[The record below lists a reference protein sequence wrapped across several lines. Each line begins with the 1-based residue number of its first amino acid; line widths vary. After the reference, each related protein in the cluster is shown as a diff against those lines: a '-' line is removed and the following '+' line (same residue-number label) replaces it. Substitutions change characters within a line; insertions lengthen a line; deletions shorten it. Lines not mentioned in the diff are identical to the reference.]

1 MTVHRTHPP
10 TRAMRESPDID
21 QLRRQARELL
31 EAYRAQSPDA
41 VVEVDAHHRTATPDT
56 FALHDAQFV
65 LARSYGFESW
75 PKLKAAVE
83 GVTTKRLHE
92 AVQKGDLGAVRAL
105 LARRPEIVDLLREG
119 PSGFEIRAI
128 HIAVMARDV
137 EMTRLLLEAGAD
149 TRDGIWPNRD
159 ATSPRTI
166 AEERG
171 YDEIVALMTAQE
183 EKRGARSVNAHGD
196 GVRRLR
202 DAMMTGGEE
211 AVIAVFESEPGLAG
225 MCPPDGVTM
234 LHRAA
239 QYGLLRV
246 ARWLLDHGADVNQ
259 PSQPDFWRWKGRTPL
274 EFAVWEYAA
283 DSGRSAREAMAA
295 LLIERG
301 AELTPLA
308 AAALGRWDYLASCP
322 LDSLQGKAVLQ
333 AAVRG
338 DRPDV
343 LRRLLERGLDPN
355 ERMQLG
361 QLEDQTFS
369 SGGPLLEAVNTG
381 RIDMARLLLAH
392 GADPNA
398 SVYTAGSPT
407 CCGLYR
413 RLPAYARARPGHDR
427 FDGRTRRLDRRR
439 RPSATS
445 ATSELARRMLEGE
458 IDPHLESGTSSGQTV
473 AEQILW
479 SGASGRSAEIVRM
492 ALERID
498 WPRDDPRW
506 FWMLWRPL
514 PGHQDLN
521 EAEQAD
527 SRATFRLI
535 LERCDPNLRALES
548 GQTMLHEVIAR
559 DHGVGVSL
567 ATMLLDAGARTDI
580 RDEFLKSTPLGW
592 ACRWGRVEL
601 VDTAAGSRGGSDRG
615 RGRAVGHTARVGRT
629 AAPCG
634 DRLDPPAA
642 RSWPIAVL
650 AEVRSR
656 AACSENAGPD

>member
-1 MTVHRTHPP
+1 
-10 TRAMRESPDID
+10 
-21 QLRRQARELL
+21 
-31 EAYRAQSPDA
+31 
-41 VVEVDAHHRTATPDT
+41 
-56 FALHDAQFV
+56 
-65 LARSYGFESW
+65 
-75 PKLKAAVE
+75 
-83 GVTTKRLHE
+83 
-92 AVQKGDLGAVRAL
+92 
-105 LARRPEIVDLLREG
+105 
-119 PSGFEIRAI
+119 
-128 HIAVMARDV
+128 MARDV

-171 YDEIVALMTAQE
+171 YDEIVALMTAHE
-183 EKRGARSVNAHGD
+183 EKRGARSVNAQGD
-196 GVRRLR
+196 GVGRLG

-211 AVIAVFESEPGLAG
+211 AVIAVFESDTALAG
-225 MCPPDGVTM
+225 MCPPDGVAM

-274 EFAVWEYAA
+274 EFAVWEFAA
-283 DSGRSAREAMAA
+283 DSDRAAREAMAA

-343 LRRLLERGLDPN
+343 LRRLLELGLDPN

-398 SVYTAGSPT
+398 SVYTAGSAT
-407 CCGLYR
+407 AA
-413 RLPAYARARPGHDR
+413 AYTGGSPRTHAPDQAMIDLMVEHG
-427 FDGRTRRLDRRR
+427 GRIDAGAAGYIRNV
-439 RPSATS
+439 
-445 ATSELARRMLEGE
+445 ELARRMLHGE
-458 IDPHLESGTSSGQTV
+458 IDPHLESGTFSSEKV

-479 SGASGRSAEIVRM
+479 GGASSRSAEIVSM

-514 PGHQDLN
+514 PGHRDLD
-521 EAEQAD
+521 EVEQAD
-527 SRATFRLI
+527 SAATFRLI
-535 LERCDPNLRALES
+535 LDRCDPNLRAPES

-559 DHGVGVSL
+559 DHGVGVAL
-567 ATMLLDAGARTDI
+567 ATILLDAGARTDI
-580 RDEFLKSTPLGW
+580 RDEFLQSTPLGW
-592 ACRWGRVEL
+592 ACRWGRVALVEL
-601 VDTAAGSRGGSDRG
+601 LLARGADPIEAGAEPWATPLAWAERRHHAGIASILRHHGAG
-615 RGRAVGHTARVGRT
+615 R
-629 AAPCG
+629 
-634 DRLDPPAA
+634 
-642 RSWPIAVL
+642 
-650 AEVRSR
+650 
-656 AACSENAGPD
+656 

>member
-1 MTVHRTHPP
+1 
-10 TRAMRESPDID
+10 MRENPDID

-41 VVEVDAHHRTATPDT
+41 VLEVEACHRTATPAT

-92 AVQKGDLGAVRAL
+92 AVKKGDIGAVRAL
-105 LARRPEIVDLLREG
+105 LARRPEIVDLLPGG
-119 PSGFEIRAI
+119 PSGSEIRAL

-159 ATSPRTI
+159 ATGPRTI

-171 YDEIVALMTAQE
+171 YDEIVALMTAHE
-183 EKRGARSVNAHGD
+183 EKRGARVVNALDD

-202 DAMMTGGEE
+202 DATMTGGEE
-211 AVIAVFESEPGLAG
+211 AVIAVFESEPALAG

-246 ARWLLDHGADVNQ
+246 ARWLLDHGADVNK

-274 EFAVWEYAA
+274 EFAVWEFAA
-283 DSGRSAREAMAA
+283 DSDRSLGAEARGAKAAVREAMAA

-301 AELTPLA
+301 AELTPVA

-322 LDSLQGKAVLQ
+322 LESLQGKAVLQ

-343 LRRLLERGLDPN
+343 LGRLLERGLDPN

-361 QLEDQTFS
+361 QLEEQTFS

-398 SVYTAGSPT
+398 SVYTAGAAIGAAYNGGSP
-407 CCGLYR
+407 
-413 RLPAYARARPGHDR
+413 
-427 FDGRTRRLDRRR
+427 RTHAPDQAMIDLMVEHGGWID
-439 RPSATS
+439 AG
-445 ATSELARRMLEGE
+445 AVGYMGNVELAGRMLQGE
-458 IDPHLESGTSSGQTV
+458 ADPHLASGTLEE
-473 AEQILW
+473 ALLW
-479 SGASGRSAEIVRM
+479 GGASGRRAEIVRM

-498 WPRDDPRW
+498 WPRDDIRW
-506 FWMLWRPL
+506 FWILWRPL
-514 PGHQDLN
+514 PGHRDLT

-527 SRATFRLI
+527 SCATFRQI
-535 LERCDPNLRALES
+535 LERCDPNLRSTDS

-567 ATMLLDAGARTDI
+567 ATILLDAGARTDI
-580 RDEFLKSTPLGW
+580 RDYFLKSTPLGW

-601 VDTAAGSRGGSDRG
+601 VKLLLARGTDPIESEAEPWATPLSWAERRQHAGIASILRQHGADR
-615 RGRAVGHTARVGRT
+615 
-629 AAPCG
+629 
-634 DRLDPPAA
+634 
-642 RSWPIAVL
+642 
-650 AEVRSR
+650 
-656 AACSENAGPD
+656 

>member
-10 TRAMRESPDID
+10 TRAMRDNPDID
-21 QLRRQARELL
+21 QLKRQARELL
-31 EAYRAQSPDA
+31 EAYRAQSPDTII
-41 VVEVDAHHRTATPDT
+41 EVAAHHRTATPET

-75 PKLKAAVE
+75 PKLKAAVD
-83 GVTTKRLHE
+83 GVTTTRLHE

-159 ATSPRTI
+159 ATGPRTI

-171 YDEIVALMTAQE
+171 YDEVVALMTAHE
-183 EKRGARSVNAHGD
+183 EKRGARVVNAL

-202 DAMMTGGEE
+202 ETMMTGGEE
-211 AVIAVFESEPGLAG
+211 AVIAVFESEPALAD

-246 ARWLLDHGADVNQ
+246 ARWLLDHGADVNK

-274 EFAVWEYAA
+274 EFAVWEFAA
-283 DSGRSAREAMAA
+283 DSDRSAREAMAA

-322 LDSLQGKAVLQ
+322 LESLQGKAVLQ

-343 LRRLLERGLDPN
+343 LRRLLGRGLDPN
-355 ERMQLG
+355 ERMPLG

-381 RIDMARLLLAH
+381 QIDMARLLLAH

-398 SVYTAGSPT
+398 SVYTAGSAT
-407 CCGLYR
+407 GA
-413 RLPAYARARPGHDR
+413 AYN
-427 FDGRTRRLDRRR
+427 GRSPRTHAPDQAMIDLMVQHGGWIDAASVGYIRNV
-439 RPSATS
+439 
-445 ATSELARRMLEGE
+445 ELARRMLQGE
-458 IDPHLESGTSSGQTV
+458 IDPHPESGTFSGEKV

-479 SGASGRSAEIVRM
+479 GGASGRSAEIVRM

-498 WPRDDPRW
+498 WPRDNSRW
-506 FWMLWRPL
+506 FWLLWRPL
-514 PGHQDLN
+514 PGHRDLD
-521 EAEQAD
+521 EVEQAD

-535 LERCDPNLRALES
+535 LDRCDPNLQAPES

-559 DHGVGVSL
+559 DHGVGVAL

-592 ACRWGRVEL
+592 ACRWGRVALVEL
-601 VDTAAGSRGGSDRG
+601 LLARGADPIEAGAEPWATPLAWAERRQHAGIASILRQHGADR
-615 RGRAVGHTARVGRT
+615 
-629 AAPCG
+629 
-634 DRLDPPAA
+634 
-642 RSWPIAVL
+642 
-650 AEVRSR
+650 
-656 AACSENAGPD
+656 

>member
-1 MTVHRTHPP
+1 MTVRPTHPP
-10 TRAMRESPDID
+10 TRVMRENPDID

-31 EAYRAQSPDA
+31 EAYRAQSADA
-41 VVEVDAHHRTATPDT
+41 VLEVDACHRTATPAT

-75 PKLKAAVE
+75 PKLKAGVE
-83 GVTTKRLHE
+83 GVTTKRLHD
-92 AVQKGDLGAVRAL
+92 AVKQGNLEAVRAL
-105 LARRPEIVDLLREG
+105 LARRPEIVDLLPGG
-119 PSGFEIRAI
+119 PSGSEIRAL

-137 EMTRLLLEAGAD
+137 EMTRLLLESGAD

-159 ATSPRTI
+159 ATGPRTI

-171 YDEIVALMTAQE
+171 YDEIVALMTAHE
-183 EKRGARSVNAHGD
+183 ETRGARRVNALDD

-211 AVIAVFESEPGLAG
+211 AVIAVLESEPELAV

-246 ARWLLDHGADVNQ
+246 ARWLLDHGADVNK

-274 EFAVWEYAA
+274 EFAVWEFAP
-283 DSGRSAREAMAA
+283 DSDRSAREAMAA

-308 AAALGRWDYLASCP
+308 AAALGRLDDLASCP
-322 LDSLQGKAVLQ
+322 LESLQGKAVLQ

-398 SVYTAGSPT
+398 SVYTAGSAT
-407 CCGLYR
+407 GA
-413 RLPAYARARPGHDR
+413 AYNGGSP
-427 FDGRTRRLDRRR
+427 RTRAPDQAMIDLMVEHGGWIGA
-439 RPSATS
+439 SAVGYIRNV
-445 ATSELARRMLEGE
+445 ELARRMLQGE
-458 IDPHLESGTSSGQTV
+458 IDPHPESGTLSGEKV

-479 SGASGRSAEIVRM
+479 GGASGRSAEIVRM

-506 FWMLWRPL
+506 FWLLWRPL
-514 PGHQDLN
+514 PGHRDLDDV
-521 EAEQAD
+521 EQAD
-527 SRATFRLI
+527 SRATFGLI
-535 LERCDPNLRALES
+535 LDRCNPNLQAPES

-559 DHGVGVSL
+559 DHGVGVAL

-592 ACRWGRVEL
+592 ACRWGRVALVEL
-601 VDTAAGSRGGSDRG
+601 LLARGADAIEAGAEPWATPLAWAERRHHAGIASMLRQHGAG
-615 RGRAVGHTARVGRT
+615 R
-629 AAPCG
+629 
-634 DRLDPPAA
+634 
-642 RSWPIAVL
+642 
-650 AEVRSR
+650 
-656 AACSENAGPD
+656 

>member
-1 MTVHRTHPP
+1 
-10 TRAMRESPDID
+10 MRENPDID

-31 EAYRAQSPDA
+31 EAYRSQSPDA
-41 VVEVDAHHRTATPDT
+41 VLEVDAYHRNATPDT

-65 LARSYGFESW
+65 LARAYGFESW

-83 GVTTKRLHE
+83 GVTTKRLYE
-92 AVQKGDLGAVRAL
+92 AVKKGDLGEVRAL
-105 LARRPEIVDLLREG
+105 LARRPEIVDLLPGG
-119 PSGFEIRAI
+119 PSGPEVRTL

-171 YDEIVALMTAQE
+171 YDEIVALMTAHE
-183 EKRGARSVNAHGD
+183 EKRGARSVDAHGD

-211 AVIAVFESEPGLAG
+211 AVIAVFESEPTLAG
-225 MCPPDGVTM
+225 MCQPDGVTM

-246 ARWLLDHGADVNQ
+246 ATWLLDHGADVNKQ
-259 PSQPDFWRWKGRTPL
+259 SQLDFWRWKGRTPL
-274 EFAVWEYAA
+274 EFAVWECIA
-283 DSGRSAREAMAA
+283 DTDRSTREAMAA

-308 AAALGRWDYLASCP
+308 AAALGRWDYLASCAP
-322 LDSLQGKAVLQ
+322 NSLQGKAVLQ

-343 LRRLLERGLDPN
+343 LRRLLETGLDPN
-355 ERMQLG
+355 EQMQLG
-361 QLEDQTFS
+361 QIEEQTFS

-398 SVYTAGSPT
+398 SVFTSGSATAAAYNGGSPRT
-407 CCGLYR
+407 HAPDQAMIDLMIEQG
-413 RLPAYARARPGHDR
+413 
-427 FDGRTRRLDRRR
+427 GRIDAGAAGYIRNV
-439 RPSATS
+439 
-445 ATSELARRMLEGE
+445 ELARRMLQGE
-458 IDPHLESGTSSGQTV
+458 IDPHLESGTLSGEKV

-479 SGASGRSAEIVRM
+479 GGASSRSAEIVRM

-506 FWMLWRPL
+506 FWLLWRPL

-535 LERCDPNLRALES
+535 LERCDPNLRSTES

-559 DHGVGVSL
+559 DHGVGVAL
-567 ATMLLDAGARTDI
+567 ATILLDAGARTDI

-592 ACRWGRVEL
+592 ACRWGRVSLVEL
-601 VDTAAGSRGGSDRG
+601 LLARGADPIEAGAEPWATPLAWAERRQHAEIASILRQHGADR
-615 RGRAVGHTARVGRT
+615 
-629 AAPCG
+629 
-634 DRLDPPAA
+634 
-642 RSWPIAVL
+642 
-650 AEVRSR
+650 
-656 AACSENAGPD
+656 

>member
-1 MTVHRTHPP
+1 MTVRRTHPP
-10 TRAMRESPDID
+10 TRVMRETPDID
-21 QLRRQARELL
+21 QLRRQARELV

-41 VVEVDAHHRTATPDT
+41 VLEVEAYHRTATPDT

-92 AVQKGDLGAVRAL
+92 AVKKGDLGEVRAL
-105 LARRPEIVDLLREG
+105 LARRPEIVDLLHGG

-128 HIAVMARDV
+128 HIAVMARDL

-149 TRDGIWPNRD
+149 TRGGIWPNRD

-171 YDEIVALMTAQE
+171 YDEIVALMAAHE
-183 EKRGARSVNAHGD
+183 KKRGARSGGALGD
-196 GVRRLR
+196 GMRRLR

-239 QYGLLRV
+239 EYGSLRV
-246 ARWLLDHGADVNQ
+246 AKWLLDHGADVNKK
-259 PSQPDFWRWKGRTPL
+259 SQPDFWRREGQTPL
-274 EFAVWEYAA
+274 EYAVWGAEG
-283 DSGRSAREAMAA
+283 SNRSASDAIAA

-301 AELTPLA
+301 ANLTPLA

-322 LDSLQGKAVLQ
+322 PESLQGKGLLQ

-343 LRRLLERGLDPN
+343 LRRLLEMGLDPN
-355 ERMQLG
+355 ERMQIG

-381 RIDMARLLLAH
+381 RIDIARLLLAH

-398 SVYTAGSPT
+398 SVFTSGSATAAAYAGGSP
-407 CCGLYR
+407 R
-413 RLPAYARARPGHDR
+413 GHAPDQAMIDLMVEHGGWIDAASVGYLR
-427 FDGRTRRLDRRR
+427 NV
-439 RPSATS
+439 
-445 ATSELARRMLEGE
+445 ELARRMLQGE
-458 IDPHLESGTSSGQTV
+458 LDPHLESGTFSGGTV
-473 AEQILW
+473 EAQILW
-479 SGASGRSAEIVRM
+479 SGASGRSTEIVRM

-514 PGHQDLN
+514 PGHQDLD

-535 LERCDPNLRALES
+535 LERCDPNLRTAGS

-567 ATMLLDAGARTDI
+567 ATLLLDAGARTDI

-592 ACRWGRVEL
+592 ACRWGRMEL
-601 VDTAAGSRGGSDRG
+601 VKLLLARGADAIESE
-615 RGRAVGHTARVGRT
+615 A
-629 AAPCG
+629 
-634 DRLDPPAA
+634 DPWATPLAWA
-642 RSWPIAVL
+642 ERRKHAEIASIL
-650 AEVRSR
+650 RQHGAVRSR
-656 AACSENAGPD
+656 

>member
-1 MTVHRTHPP
+1 
-10 TRAMRESPDID
+10 MRETPDID

-41 VVEVDAHHRTATPDT
+41 VTEVDAHHRTATPGT

-92 AVQKGDLGAVRAL
+92 AVQKGGLGAVRAL

-171 YDEIVALMTAQE
+171 YDEIVALMTAHE
-183 EKRGARSVNAHGD
+183 EKRGARAVNALGD
-196 GVRRLR
+196 GARRLR

-211 AVIAVFESEPGLAG
+211 AVIAVFESEPALSG

-246 ARWLLDHGADVNQ
+246 ARWMLDHGADVNKQ
-259 PSQPDFWRWKGRTPL
+259 SQPDFWRWKGRTPL
-274 EFAVWEYAA
+274 EFAVWEFAA
-283 DSGRSAREAMAA
+283 DSGRSARGAMAA

-322 LDSLQGKAVLQ
+322 LESLQGKAVLQ

-343 LRRLLERGLDPN
+343 LRLLLERGLDPN

-381 RIDMARLLLAH
+381 RIGMARLLLAH

-398 SVYTAGSPT
+398 SVFTAGSAT
-407 CCGLYR
+407 AA
-413 RLPAYARARPGHDR
+413 AYTGGSP
-427 FDGRTRRLDRRR
+427 RTHAPDQAMIDLMIEHGGWIDAGSVGYLRNV
-439 RPSATS
+439 
-445 ATSELARRMLEGE
+445 ELAHRMLQGE
-458 IDPHLESGTSSGQTV
+458 IDPHLEPGASSGQTV
-473 AEQILW
+473 EAILW
-479 SGASGRSAEIVRM
+479 GGASGRSAEIVRM

-514 PGHQDLN
+514 PGHQDLT

-535 LERCDPNLRALES
+535 LERCDPNLRAPES

-592 ACRWGRVEL
+592 ACRWGRLALVEL
-601 VDTAAGSRGGSDRG
+601 LLARGADPIEARAEPWATPLAWAERRHHAGIASILRQRGAGRSRQPD
-615 RGRAVGHTARVGRT
+615 
-629 AAPCG
+629 
-634 DRLDPPAA
+634 
-642 RSWPIAVL
+642 
-650 AEVRSR
+650 EVRSSST
-656 AACSENAGPD
+656 ACSDDAGPD

>member
-1 MTVHRTHPP
+1 MTVQRTYPP
-10 TRAMRESPDID
+10 SRAMREKPDID
-21 QLRRQARELL
+21 QLRRQARDLL
-31 EAYRAQSPDA
+31 GSYRAQLPDA
-41 VVEVDAHHRTATPDT
+41 IIEVAAHHRTATPDT

-92 AVQKGDLGAVRAL
+92 AVKKGDLGAVRVL

-119 PSGFEIRAI
+119 PSGLEVRAI

-137 EMTRLLLEAGAD
+137 EMTRLLLDAGAD

-183 EKRGARSVNAHGD
+183 EQRGRRSDNTHGD
-196 GVRRLR
+196 GVSRLR

-211 AVIAVFESEPGLAG
+211 AVIAVLESQPALAG
-225 MCPPDGVTM
+225 IYQPDGVTM

-239 QYGLLRV
+239 EHGWLQV
-246 ARWLLDHGADVNQ
+246 AKWLLDHASDVNKL
-259 PSQPDFWRWKGRTPL
+259 SQPDFWRHEGRTPL
-274 EFAVWEYAA
+274 EFAAWQCGE
-283 DSGRSAREAMAA
+283 DSRRTSGEAIAA

-308 AAALGRWDYLASCP
+308 AAALGRWDYLASRS
-322 LDSLQGKAVLQ
+322 LDALLCKGLLQ

-338 DRPDV
+338 DRLDV
-343 LRRLLERGLDPN
+343 LRRLLDMGLDPN

-369 SGGPLLEAVNTG
+369 SGGPLLEAVNAG

-398 SVYTAGSPT
+398 SVFTSGSATAAAYSGGSP
-407 CCGLYR
+407 R
-413 RLPAYARARPGHDR
+413 RHAPDQAMIDLMVQHGGWIDAASVGYLRNM
-427 FDGRTRRLDRRR
+427 
-439 RPSATS
+439 
-445 ATSELARRMLEGE
+445 ELARRMLHGE
-458 IDPHLESGTSSGQTV
+458 LDPHLESGAFSGETV

-492 ALERID
+492 ALEGID

-514 PGHQDLN
+514 PGHRDLN
-521 EAEQAD
+521 EAEQVD
-527 SRATFRLI
+527 SQATFRLI
-535 LERCDPNLRALES
+535 LDRCDPNLRAPES

-559 DHGVGVSL
+559 DHGVGVALASL
-567 ATMLLDAGARTDI
+567 LLDAGARTDV

-592 ACRWGRVEL
+592 ACRWGRVPLVEL
-601 VDTAAGSRGGSDRG
+601 LLARGSDPIESG
-615 RGRAVGHTARVGRT
+615 AEPWARPLAWAERRHHGE
-629 AAPCG
+629 
-634 DRLDPPAA
+634 
-642 RSWPIAVL
+642 IASML
-650 AEVRSR
+650 RQHGATR
-656 AACSENAGPD
+656 

>member
-1 MTVHRTHPP
+1 MTVHRSHPP
-10 TRAMRESPDID
+10 ARAMRESPDID

-41 VVEVDAHHRTATPDT
+41 IIEVAAQHRTATPET

-65 LARSYGFESW
+65 LARSYGLESW

-83 GVTTKRLHE
+83 GVTIKRLHE
-92 AVQKGDLGAVRAL
+92 AVKNRDLGAVRAL
-105 LARRPEIVDLLREG
+105 LARRPEIVDLLHGG
-119 PSGFEIRAI
+119 PSGFEIRAL

-149 TRDGIWPNRD
+149 TRGGIWPNRD

-166 AEERG
+166 AAERG
-171 YDEIVALMTAQE
+171 YDEIVALMASHE
-183 EKRGARSVNAHGD
+183 ERRGARSGNALGD

-211 AVIAVFESEPGLAG
+211 AVIAVFESQPALAG
-225 MCPPDGVTM
+225 ICPPDGVTM

-239 QYGLLRV
+239 GHGSLTV
-246 ARWLLDHGADVNQ
+246 AKWLLDHGADVNEK
-259 PSQPDFWRWKGRTPL
+259 SQPDFWRREGRTPL
-274 EFAVWEYAA
+274 EFAVWECAE
-283 DSGRSAREAMAA
+283 DSGRSASEAMAA

-301 AELTPLA
+301 AELSPLA

-322 LDSLQGKAVLQ
+322 LHSLQGKGLLQ

-343 LRRLLERGLDPN
+343 LRRLLEMGLDPN
-355 ERMQLG
+355 ERMQIG

-398 SVYTAGSPT
+398 SVFTSGSATAAAYTGGSP
-407 CCGLYR
+407 R
-413 RLPAYARARPGHDR
+413 GHAPDQAMIDLMVEHGGWIDAASVGYLR
-427 FDGRTRRLDRRR
+427 NV
-439 RPSATS
+439 
-445 ATSELARRMLEGE
+445 ELARRMLQGE
-458 IDPHLESGTSSGQTV
+458 LDPHLESGTFSGDTV
-473 AEQILW
+473 EEQILW
-479 SGASGRSAEIVRM
+479 SGASGRSVEIVRM

-514 PGHQDLN
+514 PGHADLTDV
-521 EAEQAD
+521 EQAD
-527 SRATFRLI
+527 CRESFRLI
-535 LERCDPNLRALES
+535 LERCDPNLRAPES

-567 ATMLLDAGARTDI
+567 ASILLDASAHTDA

-601 VDTAAGSRGGSDRG
+601 VRLLLARGADPIEPEAEPWATPLAWAERRQHAEIASILRQHGADR
-615 RGRAVGHTARVGRT
+615 
-629 AAPCG
+629 
-634 DRLDPPAA
+634 
-642 RSWPIAVL
+642 
-650 AEVRSR
+650 
-656 AACSENAGPD
+656 

>member
-10 TRAMRESPDID
+10 TRAMRDNPDID
-21 QLRRQARELL
+21 QLKRQARELL
-31 EAYRAQSPDA
+31 EAYRAQSPDTII
-41 VVEVDAHHRTATPDT
+41 EVAAHHRTATPET

-75 PKLKAAVE
+75 PKLKAAVD
-83 GVTTKRLHE
+83 GVTTTRLHE

-246 ARWLLDHGADVNQ
+246 AKWLLDHGADVNKQ
-259 PSQPDFWRWKGRTPL
+259 SQPDFWRWKGRTPL
-274 EFAVWEYAA
+274 EFAVWECAA
-283 DSGRSAREAMAA
+283 DSGRSASEAMAS

-308 AAALGRWDYLASCP
+308 AAALGRWDYLVSCAP
-322 LDSLQGKAVLQ
+322 DSLQGKGVLQ

-343 LRRLLERGLDPN
+343 LRRLLETGLDPN

-361 QLEDQTFS
+361 QVEDQTFS

-398 SVYTAGSPT
+398 SVFTAGSATAAAYTGGSP
-407 CCGLYR
+407 R
-413 RLPAYARARPGHDR
+413 RHEPDQAMIDLMVQHGGWIDA
-427 FDGRTRRLDRRR
+427 
-439 RPSATS
+439 PSVGYLRNV
-445 ATSELARRMLEGE
+445 ELARRMLEGE
-458 IDPHLESGTSSGQTV
+458 LDPHLESGAFSGETV
-473 AEQILW
+473 EAILW

-492 ALERID
+492 ALERIN

-514 PGHQDLN
+514 PGHRDLN

-535 LERCDPNLRALES
+535 LERCDPNLRAPES

-592 ACRWGRVEL
+592 ACRWGRVALVEL
-601 VDTAAGSRGGSDRG
+601 LLARGADPIEAGAEPWATPLAWAERRQHAEIASILRQHGADR
-615 RGRAVGHTARVGRT
+615 
-629 AAPCG
+629 
-634 DRLDPPAA
+634 
-642 RSWPIAVL
+642 
-650 AEVRSR
+650 
-656 AACSENAGPD
+656 

>member
-10 TRAMRESPDID
+10 TRAMRDNPDID
-21 QLRRQARELL
+21 QLKRQARELL
-31 EAYRAQSPDA
+31 EAYRAQSPDTII
-41 VVEVDAHHRTATPDT
+41 EVAAHHRTATPET
-56 FALHDAQFV
+56 FALHNAQFV

-75 PKLKAAVE
+75 PKLKAAVD
-83 GVTTKRLHE
+83 GVTTTRLHE

-159 ATSPRTI
+159 ATGPRTI

-171 YDEIVALMTAQE
+171 YDEVVALMTAHE
-183 EKRGARSVNAHGD
+183 EKRGARVVNALDD

-211 AVIAVFESEPGLAG
+211 AVIAVFESEPALAD

-246 ARWLLDHGADVNQ
+246 ARWLLDHGADVNK

-274 EFAVWEYAA
+274 EFAVWEFAA
-283 DSGRSAREAMAA
+283 DSDRSAREAMAA

-322 LDSLQGKAVLQ
+322 LESLQGKAVLQ

-343 LRRLLERGLDPN
+343 LRRLLGRGLDPN
-355 ERMQLG
+355 ERMPLG

-381 RIDMARLLLAH
+381 QIDMARLLLAH

-398 SVYTAGSPT
+398 SVYTAGSAT
-407 CCGLYR
+407 GA
-413 RLPAYARARPGHDR
+413 AYN
-427 FDGRTRRLDRRR
+427 GRSPRTHAPDQAMIDLMVQHGGWIDAASVGYIRNV
-439 RPSATS
+439 
-445 ATSELARRMLEGE
+445 ELARRMLQGE
-458 IDPHLESGTSSGQTV
+458 IDPHPESGTFSGEKV

-479 SGASGRSAEIVRM
+479 GGASGRSAEIVRM

-498 WPRDDPRW
+498 WPRDNSRW
-506 FWMLWRPL
+506 FWLLWRPL
-514 PGHQDLN
+514 PGHRDLD
-521 EAEQAD
+521 EVEQAD

-535 LERCDPNLRALES
+535 LDRCDPNLQAPES

-559 DHGVGVSL
+559 DHGVGVAL

-592 ACRWGRVEL
+592 ACRWGRVALVEL
-601 VDTAAGSRGGSDRG
+601 LLARGADPIEAGAEPWATPLAWAERRQHAGIASILRQHGADR
-615 RGRAVGHTARVGRT
+615 
-629 AAPCG
+629 
-634 DRLDPPAA
+634 
-642 RSWPIAVL
+642 
-650 AEVRSR
+650 
-656 AACSENAGPD
+656 

>member
-10 TRAMRESPDID
+10 TRAMRDNPDID
-21 QLRRQARELL
+21 QLKRQARELL
-31 EAYRAQSPDA
+31 EAYRAQSPDTII
-41 VVEVDAHHRTATPDT
+41 EVAAHNRTATPET

-75 PKLKAAVE
+75 PKLKAAVD
-83 GVTTKRLHE
+83 GVTTTRLHE

-119 PSGFEIRAI
+119 PSGFEIRVI

-225 MCPPDGVTM
+225 MYPPDGVTM

-239 QYGLLRV
+239 QYGLLLV
-246 ARWLLDHGADVNQ
+246 AKWLLDHGADVNKQ
-259 PSQPDFWRWKGRTPL
+259 SQPDFWRWKGRTPL
-274 EFAVWEYAA
+274 EFGVWECAA
-283 DSGRSAREAMAA
+283 DSGRSASEAMAA

-308 AAALGRWDYLASCP
+308 AAALGRWDYLASCAP
-322 LDSLQGKAVLQ
+322 DSLQEKGVLQ

-343 LRRLLERGLDPN
+343 LRRLLETGLDPN

-361 QLEDQTFS
+361 QVEDQTFS

-381 RIDMARLLLAH
+381 RIDTARLLDAH
-392 GADPNA
+392 GAGPNPA
-398 SVYTAGSPT
+398 LFGAGSATAAACTAGAPV
-407 CCGLYR
+407 GHE
-413 RLPAYARARPGHDR
+413 AYQGVVELHGHR
-427 FDGRTRRLDRRR
+427 
-439 RPSATS
+439 
-445 ATSELARRMLEGE
+445 
-458 IDPHLESGTSSGQTV
+458 
-473 AEQILW
+473 
-479 SGASGRSAEIVRM
+479 
-492 ALERID
+492 
-498 WPRDDPRW
+498 
-506 FWMLWRPL
+506 
-514 PGHQDLN
+514 DLN
-521 EAEQAD
+521 GAEQAD

-535 LERCDPNLRALES
+535 LERCDPNLRAPES

-592 ACRWGRVEL
+592 ACRWGRVALVEL
-601 VDTAAGSRGGSDRG
+601 LLARGADRIEAG
-615 RGRAVGHTARVGRT
+615 AEPWAT
-629 AAPCG
+629 
-634 DRLDPPAA
+634 PPAWA
-642 RSWPIAVL
+642 ERRQHAEIASIL
-650 AEVRSR
+650 RQHGADR
-656 AACSENAGPD
+656 

>member
-1 MTVHRTHPP
+1 MTIRRIHPP
-10 TRAMRESPDID
+10 SRVMRENPDID

-31 EAYRAQSPDA
+31 DAYRVQSPDA
-41 VVEVDAHHRTATPDT
+41 VLEVDAYHRAATPAT

-65 LARSYGFESW
+65 LARAYGFGSW
-75 PKLKAAVE
+75 PKLKAAVD

-92 AVQKGDLGAVRAL
+92 AVKKNDLAAVRAL
-105 LARRPEIVDLLREG
+105 LARRPEIVDLLPGG
-119 PSGFEIRAI
+119 PAGSEIRAL

-149 TRDGIWPNRD
+149 TRGGIWPNRD

-171 YDEIVALMTAQE
+171 YHEILALMAAHE
-183 EKRGARSVNAHGD
+183 EKRGARLVNALDD

-211 AVIAVFESEPGLAG
+211 AVIAVFESEPALSD

-246 ARWLLDHGADVNQ
+246 AKWLLDHGADVNK

-274 EFAVWEYAA
+274 EFAVWEFAA
-283 DSGRSAREAMAA
+283 NSDRSAREAMAA

-322 LDSLQGKAVLQ
+322 LESLQGKAVLQ

-355 ERMQLG
+355 EGMQLG
-361 QLEDQTFS
+361 QIEDQTFS

-381 RIDMARLLLAH
+381 RIDIARLLLAH

-398 SVYTAGSPT
+398 SVFTAGSPT
-407 CCGLYR
+407 AA
-413 RLPAYARARPGHDR
+413 AYSGGSPRTHARDQAMIDLMIEHGGWIDAASVGYIRNV
-427 FDGRTRRLDRRR
+427 
-439 RPSATS
+439 
-445 ATSELARRMLEGE
+445 ELARRMLDGE
-458 IDPHLESGTSSGQTV
+458 IDPHEESGTFSDETV

-479 SGASGRSAEIVRM
+479 SGASGRSVEIVRM
-492 ALERID
+492 ALDRID
-498 WPRDDPRW
+498 WPRDDIRW

-514 PGHQDLN
+514 PGHRDLS

-527 SRATFRLI
+527 SRATFQLI
-535 LERCDPNLRALES
+535 LERCNPNLQAPQS

-559 DHGVGVSL
+559 DHGVGVALASL
-567 ATMLLDAGARTDI
+567 LLDAGARTDV

-592 ACRWGRVEL
+592 ACRWGRVALVEL
-601 VDTAAGSRGGSDRG
+601 LLARGADAMEAGAEPWATPLAWAERRHH
-615 RGRAVGHTARVGRT
+615 AE
-629 AAPCG
+629 
-634 DRLDPPAA
+634 
-642 RSWPIAVL
+642 IASIL
-650 AEVRSR
+650 RQHG
-656 AACSENAGPD
+656 AGQ

>member
-1 MTVHRTHPP
+1 MTVRWTHSLPEHLSGVPHPP
-10 TRAMRESPDID
+10 TRVMRENPDID

-31 EAYRAQSPDA
+31 EAYRVQSPGA
-41 VVEVDAHHRTATPDT
+41 VLEVDAYHRATTPDS

-75 PKLKAAVE
+75 PKMKAAVE

-92 AVQKGDLGAVRAL
+92 AVKKGDHGAVRAL
-105 LARRPEIVDLLREG
+105 LARRPEIVDLLHGG
-119 PSGFEIRAI
+119 PSGFEIRAL

-171 YDEIVALMTAQE
+171 YDEMVALMTAHE
-183 EKRGARSVNAHGD
+183 EKRGARVGSALDD

-211 AVIAVFESEPGLAG
+211 AVIALFESESALAG

-239 QYGLLRV
+239 QYGLLHV
-246 ARWLLDHGADVNQ
+246 ARWLLDHGADVNK

-274 EFAVWEYAA
+274 EFAVWECAA
-283 DSGRSAREAMAA
+283 DSGRSANEAMAA

-308 AAALGRWDYLASCP
+308 AAALGRWDYLASRP
-322 LDSLQGKAVLQ
+322 LESLQGKAVLQ

-355 ERMQLG
+355 EQMQLG
-361 QLEDQTFS
+361 QIEEQTFS

-381 RIDMARLLLAH
+381 RIDMARLLLAY

-398 SVYTAGSPT
+398 SVYTAGSAI
-407 CCGLYR
+407 GA
-413 RLPAYARARPGHDR
+413 AYNGGSP
-427 FDGRTRRLDRRR
+427 RTHAPDQAMIDLMVEHGGWIDA
-439 RPSATS
+439 SAVGYTRNV
-445 ATSELARRMLEGE
+445 ELARRMLQGE
-458 IDPHLESGTSSGQTV
+458 IDPHPESGEKV

-479 SGASGRSAEIVRM
+479 GGASGRSAE
-492 ALERID
+492 
-498 WPRDDPRW
+498 
-506 FWMLWRPL
+506 
-514 PGHQDLN
+514 
-521 EAEQAD
+521 
-527 SRATFRLI
+527 
-535 LERCDPNLRALES
+535 
-548 GQTMLHEVIAR
+548 
-559 DHGVGVSL
+559 
-567 ATMLLDAGARTDI
+567 
-580 RDEFLKSTPLGW
+580 
-592 ACRWGRVEL
+592 
-601 VDTAAGSRGGSDRG
+601 
-615 RGRAVGHTARVGRT
+615 
-629 AAPCG
+629 
-634 DRLDPPAA
+634 
-642 RSWPIAVL
+642 
-650 AEVRSR
+650 
-656 AACSENAGPD
+656 

>member
-1 MTVHRTHPP
+1 MTVRRTHPP
-10 TRAMRESPDID
+10 TRVMRENPDID

-41 VVEVDAHHRTATPDT
+41 VLEVDAYHRTATLDT
-56 FALHDAQFV
+56 FALHDAHFV

-75 PKLKAAVE
+75 PRLKAAVE

-92 AVQKGDLGAVRAL
+92 AVKNGDLGAVRAL

-171 YDEIVALMTAQE
+171 YDEIVALMTAHE

-211 AVIAVFESEPGLAG
+211 AVIAVFESQPALAG
-225 MCPPDGVTM
+225 ICPPDGVTM

-239 QYGLLRV
+239 GHGSLRV
-246 ARWLLDHGADVNQ
+246 AKWLLDHGADVNKQ
-259 PSQPDFWRWKGRTPL
+259 SQPDFWRWKGRTPL
-274 EFAVWEYAA
+274 EFAVWECAA
-283 DSGRSAREAMAA
+283 DSGRSASEAMAA
-295 LLIERG
+295 LLIEHG
-301 AELTPLA
+301 AELTPIA
-308 AAALGRWDYLASCP
+308 AGALGRWDYLESCP
-322 LDSLQGKAVLQ
+322 LDSLRRKGVLQ

-343 LRRLLERGLDPN
+343 LRRLLELGLDPN
-355 ERMQLG
+355 EGMQLCK
-361 QLEDQTFS
+361 LEDQTFS
-369 SGGPLLEAVNTG
+369 SGGPLLEAVNNE

-398 SVYTAGSPT
+398 SVFTAGSATAAAYTGGSP
-407 CCGLYR
+407 R
-413 RLPAYARARPGHDR
+413 RHAPDQAMIDLMVEHGGWID
-427 FDGRTRRLDRRR
+427 
-439 RPSATS
+439 ATS
-445 ATSELARRMLEGE
+445 VGYMRNVELARRMLQGE
-458 IDPHLESGTSSGQTV
+458 VDPHLESGTV
-473 AEQILW
+473 EEQILW
-479 SGASGRSAEIVRM
+479 SGASGRSVEIVRM

-498 WPRDDPRW
+498 WPRDDTRW

-514 PGHQDLN
+514 PGHRDLN

-527 SRATFRLI
+527 SCATFRLI
-535 LERCDPNLRALES
+535 LERCDPNIRAAES

-559 DHGVGVSL
+559 DHGVGVAL
-567 ATMLLDAGARTDI
+567 ATILLDGGARTDI

-592 ACRWGRVEL
+592 ACRWGRVALVEL
-601 VDTAAGSRGGSDRG
+601 LLARGADPIEAGAERWATPLAWAERRQHAGIASILRQHGADR
-615 RGRAVGHTARVGRT
+615 
-629 AAPCG
+629 
-634 DRLDPPAA
+634 
-642 RSWPIAVL
+642 
-650 AEVRSR
+650 
-656 AACSENAGPD
+656 

>member
-1 MTVHRTHPP
+1 MTVRRTYPP
-10 TRAMRESPDID
+10 TRSMRETPDID

-41 VVEVDAHHRTATPDT
+41 VTEVAAHHRTATPET

-75 PKLKAAVE
+75 PTLKAAVE
-83 GVTTKRLHE
+83 GVTTKRLHKT
-92 AVQKGDLGAVRAL
+92 VQKGDLGAVRAL

-137 EMTRLLLEAGAD
+137 EMTRLLLDAGAD

-183 EKRGARSVNAHGD
+183 EQRGARGVNAHGD

-246 ARWLLDHGADVNQ
+246 AKWLLDHGADVNKQ
-259 PSQPDFWRWKGRTPL
+259 SQPDFWRWKARTPL
-274 EFAVWEYAA
+274 EFAVWECAA
-283 DSGRSAREAMAA
+283 DSGRLASEAMAA
-295 LLIERG
+295 LLIEHG
-301 AELTPLA
+301 AELTPVA
-308 AAALGRWDYLASCP
+308 AGALGRWDYLASCA
-322 LDSLQGKAVLQ
+322 LDSLQGKGVLQ

-338 DRPDV
+338 DRRDL
-343 LRRLLERGLDPN
+343 LRRLLELGLDPN

-361 QLEDQTFS
+361 QIEDQTFS

-398 SVYTAGSPT
+398 AVFTAGSAT
-407 CCGLYR
+407 AA
-413 RLPAYARARPGHDR
+413 AYTGGSPHRHEPDQAMIDLMVQHGGWIDAASVGYVRNV
-427 FDGRTRRLDRRR
+427 
-439 RPSATS
+439 
-445 ATSELARRMLEGE
+445 ELARRMLQGE
-458 IDPHLESGTSSGQTV
+458 VDPHLESGTV
-473 AEQILW
+473 EEPILW

-498 WPRDDPRW
+498 WPRDDTRW

-514 PGHQDLN
+514 PGHQDLT

-535 LERCDPNLRALES
+535 LERCDPNLRAPES

-592 ACRWGRVEL
+592 ACRWGREALVEL
-601 VDTAAGSRGGSDRG
+601 LLARGADPIEAGAEPWATPLAWAERRHHAGITSILRQHGA
-615 RGRAVGHTARVGRT
+615 GRAR
-629 AAPCG
+629 
-634 DRLDPPAA
+634 
-642 RSWPIAVL
+642 
-650 AEVRSR
+650 
-656 AACSENAGPD
+656 